1 MDPQATNAQGLGN
14 ELLSGAKDVGTSAVN
29 RIHSEIDDRK
39 GDAVN
44 QVKSVSTAIKQVSD
58 GLDQNAPSWLK
69 SAVEQGAQQ
78 VQKFADTL
86 EHTDSREL
94 MSQVSSFARTSPGTF
109 LAACAAVGFAGAR
122 IFKAGSSSNA
132 PTQLGPVGDSPQS
145 VSDQYSQGG
154 QSPFSP
160 STSRGEFA

>member
-1 MDPQATNAQGLGN
+1 MDPQANTAQGVGN
-14 ELLSGAKDVGTSAVN
+14 ELLSDAKNVGNSAVN
-29 RIHSEIDDRK
+29 RMRSEIDNRK

-78 VQKFADTL
+78 VQQFADTL

-94 MSQVSSFARTSPGTF
+94 MSQVSSFARSSPGIF

-122 IFKAGSSSNA
+122 VFKAGSSNNT
-132 PTQLGPVGDSPQS
+132 PTQPGPVGDSPQS
-145 VSDQYSQGG
+145 APSQYTQGG
-154 QSPFSP
+154 PAPLSPA
-160 STSRGEFA
+160 STRGEFA